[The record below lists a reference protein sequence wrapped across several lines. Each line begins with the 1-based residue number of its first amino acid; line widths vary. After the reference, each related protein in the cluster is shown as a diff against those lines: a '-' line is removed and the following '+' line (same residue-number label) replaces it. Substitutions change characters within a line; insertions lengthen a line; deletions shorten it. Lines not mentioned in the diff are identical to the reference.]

1 MMPEGFFTLPLYLQ
15 LRDALAERIAR
26 GEWKPG
32 TAIPGEGDLAR
43 ELGVSKGT
51 MRKALDL
58 LESEHLLSRR
68 QGRGTFVTDPGSQ
81 DLAQRFNNFRLA
93 NGAAAGGEASTRDIV
108 VAEASDSECAH
119 LQLVPGEQVYR
130 ISRVRLH
137 QSKAFMIEAASLP
150 AALFPQL
157 LERALRSHR
166 LVEIAQA
173 YSLLLG
179 NSEERIS
186 VGTCSPLAVEAL
198 NLIQGTYVLMLD
210 RIIRTRNGRPVEWR
224 RAECVLNGVHYQVDL
239 G

>member
-1 MMPEGFFTLPLYLQ
+1 MPEGFFTQPLYLQ

-32 TAIPGEGDLAR
+32 TPIPGEGDLAR

-51 MRKALDL
+51 VRKALDL

-68 QGRGTFVTDPGSQ
+68 QGRGTFVIDPRSQ
-81 DLAQRFNNFRLA
+81 GQRFNNFRLA
-93 NGAAAGGEASTRDIV
+93 NGAAAEGEASTRDIV
-108 VAEASDSECAH
+108 MAEANDPECAR
-119 LQLVPGEQVYR
+119 LQLVPGDQVYR

-179 NSEERIS
+179 NSEERIF
-186 VGTCSPLAVEAL
+186 VGPCSPMAAEKLDL
-198 NLIQGTYVLMLD
+198 PQGMHVLMLD
-210 RIIRTRNGRPVEWR
+210 RVIATRDGRPVEWR
-224 RAECVLNGVHYQVDL
+224 KGECVLNGMHYCVNF

>member
-1 MMPEGFFTLPLYLQ
+1 MPEGFFTQPLYLQ

-51 MRKALDL
+51 VRKALDL

-68 QGRGTFVTDPGSQ
+68 QGRGTFVIDPRSQ
-81 DLAQRFNNFRLA
+81 GQRFNNFRLA
-93 NGAAAGGEASTRDIV
+93 NGAAAEGEASTLDIV
-108 VAEASDSECAH
+108 MAEANDPECAR
-119 LQLVPGEQVYR
+119 LQLVPGDQVYR

-157 LERALRSHR
+157 LERGLRSHR

-186 VGTCSPLAVEAL
+186 VGSCSPLAAEAL
-198 NLIQGTYVLMLD
+198 NLVQGTHVLMLD
-210 RIIRTRNGRPVEWR
+210 RIIRTRNGQPVEWR
-224 RAECVLNGVHYQVDL
+224 RAECVLNGMHYQVDL

>member
-1 MMPEGFFTLPLYLQ
+1 MPEGFFTQPLYLQ

-32 TAIPGEGDLAR
+32 NAIPGEGDLAR

-51 MRKALDL
+51 VRKALDL

-68 QGRGTFVTDPGSQ
+68 QGRGTFVIDPRSQ
-81 DLAQRFNNFRLA
+81 GQRFNNFRLA
-93 NGAAAGGEASTRDIV
+93 NGAAAEGEASTLDIV
-108 VAEASDSECAH
+108 MAEANDPECAR
-119 LQLVPGEQVYR
+119 LQLVPGDQVYR

-157 LERALRSHR
+157 LERSLRSHR

-186 VGTCSPLAVEAL
+186 AGSCSPLAAEAL
-198 NLIQGTYVLMLD
+198 NLVQGTHVLMLD
-210 RIIRTRNGRPVEWR
+210 RIIRTRNGQPVEWR
-224 RAECVLNGVHYQVDL
+224 RAECVLNGMHYQVDL